1 MNILREFSGMGTRP
15 YPLDRERRRR
25 VMIALAEKDLTITAL
40 AMALSLPRSYVSE
53 ISSGRDLSIKTETRI
68 AEYLGK
74 PADYLFP
81 KRTFEEIGQMRQAE
95 AEEKERGKA
104 A

>member
-25 VMIALAEKDLTITAL
+25 VMIALAERDMSISGL
-40 AMALSLPRSYVSE
+40 ARKIDIDQAVVSKVICGRRLSV
-53 ISSGRDLSIKTETRI
+53 KTEMRI

-81 KRTFEEIGQMRQAE
+81 KRSFEEIGQMRQAE

>member
-1 MNILREFSGMGTRP
+1 MQLQLELSGMGTRP

-25 VMIALAEKDLTITAL
+25 VFVTLAEQDINITFL
-40 AMALSLPRSYVSE
+40 AQKLHISRSYVSE
-53 ISSGRDLSIKTETRI
+53 IISGRDISSKIERRI
-68 AEYLGK
+68 ADFLGK

-81 KRTFEEIGQMRQAE
+81 PRSAEEIGQMRAAE
-95 AEEKERGKA
+95 AAGKGKA